1 MLRTWR
7 LFNVDQRIDEPDDV
21 LRERAARLAGLDPAR
36 LRGFRIARRAVDARR
51 RPPKFVC
58 HVDLVV
64 DARTTTPAMARLKK
78 KNRLRPAP
86 AEGRLEV
93 AGAPRRDVVVVGS
106 GPGGLFAALTLARS
120 GSRVTLLDR
129 GARLEERGPRL
140 VKFHRTRVPDPET
153 NLLFGEGGAGTYSD
167 GKLYTRVDDE
177 LEVPILEELVAC
189 GAPPEIVYDAR
200 AHIGTDRLHRLL
212 PRLRALLEEAGVV
225 FAWET
230 RMDGLVPGNGGI
242 RGVRTTRGEIAC
254 DALVL
259 ATGHSA
265 RDTWR
270 ALADDGVR
278 IEAKPFQFGV
288 RIEHDQERIT
298 RQRYG
303 TDRLGPASYNLVCRR
318 VGVHSFCM
326 CPGGRIVASVNE
338 AGTLCTN
345 GMSNA
350 RHSSGFANAALVVT
364 VGTEDFGPGPFAG
377 VDYQRKYEEAFFEAG
392 GRDYSAPAQ
401 TAADFLAGR
410 DSTGAF
416 RTSYV
421 LGTRPGRIDRLL
433 PARVR
438 AALAAALEA
447 FDVELPGFA
456 GESAMLVGVETRS
469 SGPVR
474 MVRDPASRAAFGF
487 PNLYP
492 VGEGAGYAGGIMSA
506 ALDGARSAQSLLRG
520 GI

>member
-1 MLRTWR
+1 
-7 LFNVDQRIDEPDDV
+7 
-21 LRERAARLAGLDPAR
+21 
-36 LRGFRIARRAVDARR
+36 
-51 RPPKFVC
+51 
-58 HVDLVV
+58 
-64 DARTTTPAMARLKK
+64 
-78 KNRLRPAP
+78 
-86 AEGRLEV
+86 
-93 AGAPRRDVVVVGS
+93 
-106 GPGGLFAALTLARS
+106 
-120 GSRVTLLDR
+120 
-129 GARLEERGPRL
+129 

-167 GKLYTRVDDE
+167 GKLYTRVDHE
-177 LEVPILEELVAC
+177 LEVPILDELVAC
-189 GAPPEIVYDAR
+189 GAPPEILFDAR

-212 PRLRALLEEAGVV
+212 PRLRARLEEAGVTL
-225 FAWET
+225 AWET
-230 RMDGLVPGNGGI
+230 RLEGLVTDES
-242 RGVRTTRGEIAC
+242 RVRAVRTTRGEIGC
-254 DALVL
+254 DAVVL

-270 ALADDGVR
+270 ALAADGVR

-288 RIEHDQERIT
+288 RIEHAQDRIT
-298 RQRYG
+298 EQRYG

-364 VGTEDFGPGPFAG
+364 VGPDEFGPGAFAG
-377 VDYQRKYEEAFFEAG
+377 VEYQRKFEEAFFAAG
-392 GRDYSAPAQ
+392 GRDYSAPVQ
-401 TAADFLAGR
+401 TASDFLAGR

-433 PARVR
+433 PDRVR
-438 AALAAALEA
+438 ASLAVALEA
-447 FDVELPGFA
+447 FDAELPGFA
-456 GESAMLVGVETRS
+456 GDSALLVGVETRS
-469 SGPVR
+469 SGPIR
-474 MVRDPASRAAFGF
+474 MVRDPDSRAALGLS
-487 PNLYP
+487 NLYP

-520 GI
+520 PI